1 MLIVLG
7 LSCSRNECKKL
18 FSFLNSNKD
27 INVNYESDI
36 NEVSWYNSENIIMNR
51 IDKLESKLYK
61 NTNRNK
67 NQHKIF
73 GEVSFYMLPYLEL
86 LINNYPYIKFI
97 CTVKSRKK
105 TFNDILNEFINEN
118 NFLLR
123 ILLFRK
129 KYKNHLSDHEGQKWR
144 KDYILDKCYPK
155 FKVETLN
162 DAVGQYID
170 LYYNNIKMLEK
181 KYPKN
186 FQTFYSDELKSKYG
200 RKKIYNF
207 LELK

>member
-1 MLIVLG
+1 MIVLG
-7 LSCSRNECKKL
+7 LSCSRNESKKL
-18 FSFLNSNKD
+18 FSFLNTNKE

-36 NEVSWYNSENIIMNR
+36 NNVSWYDSENIIMNR
-51 IDKLESKLYK
+51 IKKLESKLYN

-67 NQHKIF
+67 KQHKIF

-86 LINNYPYIKFI
+86 LLNNYPYLKFI

-105 TFNDILNEFINEN
+105 TFNDILNEYINEN

-123 ILLFRK
+123 ILLLRK
-129 KYKNHLSDHEGQKWR
+129 KYKNHLIDHEGKKWQ

-162 DAVGQYID
+162 DAVEQYID
-170 LYYNNIKMLEK
+170 LYYNNVKKLEK

-186 FQTFYSDELKSKYG
+186 FQTFYSDELNSKYG
-200 RKKIYNF
+200 KKKIF
-207 LELK
+207 SFIGMK